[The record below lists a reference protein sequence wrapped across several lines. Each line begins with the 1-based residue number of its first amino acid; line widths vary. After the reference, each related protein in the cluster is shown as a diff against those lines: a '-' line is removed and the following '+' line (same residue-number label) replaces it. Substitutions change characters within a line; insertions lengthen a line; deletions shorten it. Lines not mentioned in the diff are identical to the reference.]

1 MKTRDEQIEFV
12 RLNGRRIAACAWQGC
27 QDKGRGL
34 VCVMSDLHNEL
45 LHQVP
50 FDFLPEIETSKI
62 IDPWY
67 GTKESRMVSSYDP
80 RTEVVIAFF
89 RKAAEDR
96 TDIDS
101 YKIKTRPAPPV
112 AEEREDA

>member
-1 MKTRDEQIEFV
+1 MNTRDGQIEFI
-12 RLNGRRIAACAWQGC
+12 RLNGSRIAACAWEGYR
-27 QDKGRGL
+27 DKGRGL
-34 VCVMSDLHNEL
+34 VCVMSDLHHEL

-50 FDFLPEIETSKI
+50 CQFLPEIETSKV

-67 GTKESRMVSSYDP
+67 GTKESRMVASYDP

-89 RKAAEDR
+89 RKATDG

-101 YKIKTRPAPPV
+101 YKIKTRPTPPM
-112 AEEREDA
+112 ADEREDD

>member
-1 MKTRDEQIEFV
+1 MKTHDEQIEFI
-12 RLNGRRIAACAWQGC
+12 RLNGRRIAACAWRGY

-34 VCVMSDLHNEL
+34 VCVTSDLHGAL
-45 LHQVP
+45 MPQIS
-50 FDFLPEIETSKI
+50 FDFLPEIETSKV

-89 RKAAEDR
+89 HRAADER

-101 YKIKTRPAPPV
+101 YKIKTRPAPPM
-112 AEEREDA
+112 ANEREDD

>member
-1 MKTRDEQIEFV
+1 MKTRDEQIEFI
-12 RLNGRRIAACAWQGC
+12 RLNGRRIAACAWQGY

-34 VCVMSDLHNEL
+34 VCVMSDLHHEL
-45 LHQVP
+45 LRQVP
-50 FDFLPEIETSKI
+50 FDFLPEIETSKV

-67 GTKESRMVSSYDP
+67 GTKESRMVSGYDP

-89 RKAAEDR
+89 RRAADDR

-101 YKIKTRPAPPV
+101 YKIKTRPAPPW
-112 AEEREDA
+112 AEEREDG